1 MSVPSTREPRKIPV
15 SQITRRLNA
24 VCFSCSCK
32 VTALQSR
39 ISKRQQGFSDSQN
52 IN

>member
-24 VCFSCSCK
+24 VLLVFM
-32 VTALQSR
+32 QSDYPSKQDIEAATR
-39 ISKRQQGFSDSQN
+39 IFR
-52 IN
+52 